1 MVGWS
6 IAKWARQG
14 KDKVRT
20 WQKMKKLLKE
30 KFLTLYY
37 MQDNFS
43 KFHHLEQENN
53 NVEGSLNPTSWSAV
67 SMKMNPKH
75 LFSSYEV
82 LTAASPE

>member
-20 WQKMKKLLKE
+20 WKKMKKLLKE

-53 NVEGSLNPTSWSAV
+53 NV
-67 SMKMNPKH
+67 
-75 LFSSYEV
+75 
-82 LTAASPE
+82 